1 MATFKD
7 LFEKQAKQALDES
20 YKYMFAKDKEEKARV
35 KYEESRTKA
44 QYALYEV
51 AKAYSDGKATF
62 AAAAS
67 DGFGFSTTFERV
79 NNDIEGAFGSVED
92 NFKKGEE
99 MVLSGM
105 ADIKG
110 AFSSFSD
117 NFKKAQFKQLEKKTD
132 PSRDSSVEL
141 SGLKKEFAKSNEAIK
156 ELTGGIVDIG
166 EYIDDAVAA
175 VKAVGDLVMAP
186 FKIANEAIKVTTKF
200 FTGKEVDLGGQLN
213 EWWSGTSEELDKDGN
228 VIKKAQEGFSAKV
241 KDAGSTLM
249 AGASAF
255 FTSVMQ
261 FLKGGLRVI
270 GGVFVTIG
278 TALQGAA
285 IAILGGFT
293 ALMASIGGFISAT
306 LTFAS
311 GLASATVRFI
321 ASSFTFIGA
330 TLAYAAAAFTTGIIK
345 LVTVIPAFVVAAG
358 TLIAG
363 VMSAVGAFLV
373 AAAPFI
379 AIGVAI
385 AIAVAALVLGVL
397 YLVKNFEDIKT
408 NIQEKVAFIKERIST
423 IIQNIKDAFVNTFQ
437 MIFDAVREKILQM
450 KTAIPFLASDE
461 DLKELEEIRA
471 RQEERKKKKEEK
483 ETTTATPT
491 GLEDKSDEQLD
502 KQQKF
507 ARKVIDDREKYLAEM
522 EAKNDLGEE
531 GNKVRAEKIRS
542 GKMDKFVYS
551 DARRDMEGG
560 QYDYKDTQ
568 DYSSDFL
575 VARDNEII
583 TEQMARMRAE
593 AEAGGADLAPVD
605 PNAPVGQITD
615 ARDAV
620 EAERAAGAD
629 PSATVNS
636 VVQNNM
642 GSTTNNNTYQ
652 QGRPTP
658 RNEDP
663 TGSRLSAVPA

>member
-20 YKYMFAKDKEEKARV
+20 VKYQSAKAKEENARI
-35 KYEESRTKA
+35 KYEEKRVEA
-44 QYALYEV
+44 QQALGNV
-51 AKAYSDGKATF
+51 AKAFSDGRESFKEAANIFPATF
-62 AAAAS
+62 KQ
-67 DGFGFSTTFERV
+67 V
-79 NNDIEGAFGSVED
+79 NDDIEGAFGSVED
-92 NFKKGEE
+92 NFKKGAD
-99 MVLSGM
+99 MISSGM
-105 ADIKG
+105 ADVKG
-110 AFSSFSD
+110 AFSSFSE

-261 FLKGGLRVI
+261 FLKGGLRAI

-285 IAILGGFT
+285 IAFLGGFT
-293 ALMASIGGFISAT
+293 ALMASIGGFITAT

-321 ASSFTFIGA
+321 ASSVTFIGA
-330 TLAYAAAAFTTGIIK
+330 TLAYAAAALTTGIIK
-345 LVTVIPAFVVAAG
+345 LITVVPAFIAAAG

-385 AIAVAALVLGVL
+385 AIAVAALVLGIL

-450 KTAIPFLASDE
+450 KTAIPFLRSDE
-461 DLKELEEIRA
+461 DMKEVEEIRA
-471 RQEERKKKKEEK
+471 RQEERNKKKEGK
-483 ETTTATPT
+483 E
-491 GLEDKSDEQLD
+491 
-502 KQQKF
+502 
-507 ARKVIDDREKYLAEM
+507 
-522 EAKNDLGEE
+522 
-531 GNKVRAEKIRS
+531 
-542 GKMDKFVYS
+542 
-551 DARRDMEGG
+551 
-560 QYDYKDTQ
+560 
-568 DYSSDFL
+568 
-575 VARDNEII
+575 
-583 TEQMARMRAE
+583 
-593 AEAGGADLAPVD
+593 
-605 PNAPVGQITD
+605 
-615 ARDAV
+615 
-620 EAERAAGAD
+620 
-629 PSATVNS
+629 
-636 VVQNNM
+636 
-642 GSTTNNNTYQ
+642 
-652 QGRPTP
+652 
-658 RNEDP
+658 
-663 TGSRLSAVPA
+663 

>member
-1 MATFKD
+1 
-7 LFEKQAKQALDES
+7 
-20 YKYMFAKDKEEKARV
+20 
-35 KYEESRTKA
+35 
-44 QYALYEV
+44 
-51 AKAYSDGKATF
+51 
-62 AAAAS
+62 
-67 DGFGFSTTFERV
+67 
-79 NNDIEGAFGSVED
+79 
-92 NFKKGEE
+92 
-99 MVLSGM
+99 
-105 ADIKG
+105 
-110 AFSSFSD
+110 
-117 NFKKAQFKQLEKKTD
+117 
-132 PSRDSSVEL
+132 
-141 SGLKKEFAKSNEAIK
+141 
-156 ELTGGIVDIG
+156 
-166 EYIDDAVAA
+166 
-175 VKAVGDLVMAP
+175 
-186 FKIANEAIKVTTKF
+186 
-200 FTGKEVDLGGQLN
+200 
-213 EWWSGTSEELDKDGN
+213 
-228 VIKKAQEGFSAKV
+228 
-241 KDAGSTLM
+241 
-249 AGASAF
+249 
-255 FTSVMQ
+255 
-261 FLKGGLRVI
+261 
-270 GGVFVTIG
+270 
-278 TALQGAA
+278 
-285 IAILGGFT
+285 
-293 ALMASIGGFISAT
+293 
-306 LTFAS
+306 
-311 GLASATVRFI
+311 
-321 ASSFTFIGA
+321 
-330 TLAYAAAAFTTGIIK
+330 
-345 LVTVIPAFVVAAG
+345 
-358 TLIAG
+358 
-363 VMSAVGAFLV
+363 MSAVGAFLV

-450 KTAIPFLASDE
+450 KTAIPFLSSDE

-491 GLEDKSDEQLD
+491 GMEDLSDEQLE
-502 KQQKF
+502 KRQKF
-507 ARKVIDDREKYLAEM
+507 ARKVIDDREAYLAEM

-542 GKMDKFVYS
+542 GEMDEFVYS
-551 DARRDMEGG
+551 MARDVEGG
-560 QYDYKDTQ
+560 KFDPSQTEGF
-568 DYSSDFL
+568 SSDFL
-575 VARDNEII
+575 VARDKEII

-593 AEAGGADLAPVD
+593 AEANRTDLAPVD

-620 EAERAAGAD
+620 DAERAAGAD

>member
-20 YKYMFAKDKEEKARV
+20 VKYQSAKAKEENARI
-35 KYEESRTKA
+35 KYEEKRVEA
-44 QYALYEV
+44 QQALGNV
-51 AKAYSDGKATF
+51 AKAFSDGRESFKEAANIFPATF
-62 AAAAS
+62 KQ
-67 DGFGFSTTFERV
+67 V
-79 NNDIEGAFGSVED
+79 NDDIEGAFGSVED
-92 NFKKGEE
+92 NFKKGAD
-99 MVLSGM
+99 MISSGM
-105 ADIKG
+105 ADVKG
-110 AFSSFSD
+110 AFSSFSE

-261 FLKGGLRVI
+261 FLKGGLRAI

-285 IAILGGFT
+285 IAFLGGFT
-293 ALMASIGGFISAT
+293 ALMASIGGFITAT

-321 ASSFTFIGA
+321 ASSVTFIGA
-330 TLAYAAAAFTTGIIK
+330 TLAYAAAALTTGIIK
-345 LVTVIPAFVVAAG
+345 LITVVPAFIAAAG

-385 AIAVAALVLGVL
+385 AIAVAALVLGIL

-450 KTAIPFLASDE
+450 KTAIPFLRSDE
-461 DLKELEEIRA
+461 DMKELEEIRA
-471 RQEERKKKKEEK
+471 RQEERKKKKEGK
-483 ETTTATPT
+483 EEVTATPT

-502 KQQKF
+502 NQQEF
-507 ARKVIDDREKYLAEM
+507 ARKIIEDREAYIAEM
-522 EAKNDLGEE
+522 QEKNPLDEAGAAA
-531 GNKVRAEKIRS
+531 RAEKVRS

-551 DARRDMEGG
+551 DSRMDKSDQLNFRTTEQFD
-560 QYDYKDTQ
+560 
-568 DYSSDFL
+568 SDFL
-575 VARDNEII
+575 VAKDNEIM

>member
-20 YKYMFAKDKEEKARV
+20 VKYQSAKAKEENARI
-35 KYEESRTKA
+35 KYEEKRVEA
-44 QYALYEV
+44 QQALGNV
-51 AKAYSDGKATF
+51 AKAFSDGRESFKEAANIFPATF
-62 AAAAS
+62 KQ
-67 DGFGFSTTFERV
+67 V
-79 NNDIEGAFGSVED
+79 NDDIEGAFGSVED
-92 NFKKGEE
+92 NFKKGAD
-99 MVLSGM
+99 MISSGM
-105 ADIKG
+105 ADVKG
-110 AFSSFSD
+110 AFSSFSE

-261 FLKGGLRVI
+261 FLKGGLRAI

-285 IAILGGFT
+285 IAFLGGFT
-293 ALMASIGGFISAT
+293 ALMASIGGFITAT

-321 ASSFTFIGA
+321 ASSVTFIGA
-330 TLAYAAAAFTTGIIK
+330 TLAYAAAALTTGIIK
-345 LVTVIPAFVVAAG
+345 LITVVPAFIAAAG

-385 AIAVAALVLGVL
+385 AIAVAALVLGIL

-450 KTAIPFLASDE
+450 KTAIPFLRSDE
-461 DLKELEEIRA
+461 DMKELEEIRA
-471 RQEERKKKKEEK
+471 RQEERKKKKEGK
-483 ETTTATPT
+483 EEVTATPT
-491 GLEDKSDEQLD
+491 GLEDKTDEQLD
-502 KQQKF
+502 KTQKR
-507 ARKVIDDREKYLAEM
+507 ARKIIDDREAYLAEM

-542 GKMDKFVYS
+542 GEMDKFVYS
-551 DARRDMEGG
+551 MGRDVEGG
-560 QYDYKDTQ
+560 KFDYKDTQ

-575 VARDNEII
+575 VARDNEIM

>member
-20 YKYMFAKDKEEKARV
+20 VKYQSAKAKEENARI
-35 KYEESRTKA
+35 KYEEKRVEA
-44 QYALYEV
+44 QQALGNV
-51 AKAYSDGKATF
+51 AKAFSDGRESFKEAANIFPATF
-62 AAAAS
+62 KQ
-67 DGFGFSTTFERV
+67 V
-79 NNDIEGAFGSVED
+79 NDDIEGAFGSVED
-92 NFKKGEE
+92 NFKKGAD
-99 MVLSGM
+99 MISSGM
-105 ADIKG
+105 ADVKG
-110 AFSSFSD
+110 AFSSFSE

-261 FLKGGLRVI
+261 FLKGGLRAI

-285 IAILGGFT
+285 IAFLGGFT
-293 ALMASIGGFISAT
+293 ALMASIGGFITAT

-321 ASSFTFIGA
+321 ASSVTFIGA
-330 TLAYAAAAFTTGIIK
+330 TLAYAAAALTTGIIK
-345 LVTVIPAFVVAAG
+345 LITVVPAFIAAAG

-385 AIAVAALVLGVL
+385 AIAVAALVLGIL

-450 KTAIPFLASDE
+450 KTAIPFLRSDE
-461 DLKELEEIRA
+461 DMKELEEIRA
-471 RQEERKKKKEEK
+471 RQEERKKKKEGK
-483 ETTTATPT
+483 EEVTATPT
-491 GLEDKSDEQLD
+491 GMEDLSDEQLD

-507 ARKVIDDREKYLAEM
+507 ARKVIDDREAYIAEM
-522 EAKNDLGEE
+522 QEKNPLDEAGAAA
-531 GNKVRAEKIRS
+531 RAEKARS

-551 DARRDMEGG
+551 DSRMDKSDQLNFRTTEQFD
-560 QYDYKDTQ
+560 
-568 DYSSDFL
+568 SDFL
-575 VARDNEII
+575 VAKDNEIM

>member
-1 MATFKD
+1 
-7 LFEKQAKQALDES
+7 
-20 YKYMFAKDKEEKARV
+20 
-35 KYEESRTKA
+35 
-44 QYALYEV
+44 
-51 AKAYSDGKATF
+51 
-62 AAAAS
+62 
-67 DGFGFSTTFERV
+67 
-79 NNDIEGAFGSVED
+79 
-92 NFKKGEE
+92 
-99 MVLSGM
+99 
-105 ADIKG
+105 
-110 AFSSFSD
+110 
-117 NFKKAQFKQLEKKTD
+117 
-132 PSRDSSVEL
+132 
-141 SGLKKEFAKSNEAIK
+141 
-156 ELTGGIVDIG
+156 
-166 EYIDDAVAA
+166 
-175 VKAVGDLVMAP
+175 
-186 FKIANEAIKVTTKF
+186 
-200 FTGKEVDLGGQLN
+200 
-213 EWWSGTSEELDKDGN
+213 
-228 VIKKAQEGFSAKV
+228 
-241 KDAGSTLM
+241 
-249 AGASAF
+249 
-255 FTSVMQ
+255 
-261 FLKGGLRVI
+261 
-270 GGVFVTIG
+270 
-278 TALQGAA
+278 
-285 IAILGGFT
+285 
-293 ALMASIGGFISAT
+293 MASIGGFITAT

-321 ASSFTFIGA
+321 ASSVTFIGA
-330 TLAYAAAAFTTGIIK
+330 TLAYAAAALTTGIIK
-345 LVTVIPAFVVAAG
+345 LITVVPAFIAAAG

-385 AIAVAALVLGVL
+385 AIAVAALVLGIL

-450 KTAIPFLASDE
+450 KTAIPFLRSDE
-461 DLKELEEIRA
+461 DMKELEEIRA
-471 RQEERKKKKEEK
+471 RQEERKKKKEGK
-483 ETTTATPT
+483 EEVTATPT

-502 KQQKF
+502 NQQEF
-507 ARKVIDDREKYLAEM
+507 ARKIIEDREAYIAEM
-522 EAKNDLGEE
+522 QEKNPLDEAGAAA
-531 GNKVRAEKIRS
+531 RAERVRS

-551 DARRDMEGG
+551 DSRMDKSDQLNFRTTEQFD
-560 QYDYKDTQ
+560 
-568 DYSSDFL
+568 SDFL
-575 VARDNEII
+575 VAKDNEIM

>member
-1 MATFKD
+1 MATFRE

-20 YKYMFAKDKEEKARV
+20 VKYQFAKGKEEEARI
-35 KYEESRTKA
+35 KYEEKRTEA
-44 QYALYEV
+44 QQALGDV
-51 AKAYSDGKATF
+51 AKAYSEGKATF
-62 AAAAS
+62 KAAAS
-67 DGFGFSTTFERV
+67 DGFGFTATFNQI

-92 NFKKGEE
+92 NFKKGAD
-99 MVLSGM
+99 MVSSGM
-105 ADIKG
+105 ADVKG
-110 AFSSFSD
+110 AFSSFSE
-117 NFKKAQFKQLEKKTD
+117 NFKKAKFKQLDKKTD
-132 PSRDSSVEL
+132 PNRDTSVEL
-141 SGLKKEFAKSNEAIK
+141 EGVKKEFRSANDAIK

-166 EYIDDAVAA
+166 EYVEDAVNA

-186 FKIANEAIKVTTKF
+186 FKIANETIKVTTKF

-228 VIKKAQEGFSAKV
+228 VIKQAQEGFSAKV
-241 KDAGSTLM
+241 KEAGSTLM

-261 FLKGGLRVI
+261 FIKGGLRTI

-285 IAILGGFT
+285 IAFIGGFT

-321 ASSFTFIGA
+321 ASSVTFIGA
-330 TLAYAAAAFTTGIIK
+330 TLAYAAAALTTGIIK
-345 LVTVIPAFVVAAG
+345 LITVVPAFIVAAG

-450 KTAIPFLASDE
+450 KTAIPFLSSDE

-471 RQEERKKKKEEK
+471 RQEERKKKKEGK
-483 ETTTATPT
+483 EEVVATPT
-491 GLEDKSDEQLD
+491 GLEDKTDEQLD
-502 KQQKF
+502 KTQKF
-507 ARKVIDDREKYLAEM
+507 ARKIIDDREAYIAEM
-522 EAKNDLGEE
+522 QEKNPLDEAGAAA
-531 GNKVRAEKIRS
+531 RAEKVRS
-542 GKMDKFVYS
+542 GEMDKFVYS
-551 DARRDMEGG
+551 MGRDVEGG
-560 QYDYKDTQ
+560 KFDYKDTQ

-575 VARDNEII
+575 VARDNEIM
-583 TEQMARMRAE
+583 TEQMVRMRAE
-593 AEAGGADLAPVD
+593 AEANRTDLAPVD
-605 PNAPVGQITD
+605 PNAPVSDITQ
-615 ARDAV
+615 ARQAV
-620 EAERAAGAD
+620 DAEREAGGGAG
-629 PSATVNS
+629 ATVNS

-642 GSTTNNNTYQ
+642 SGTTNNNTYQ

>member
-1 MATFKD
+1 MATFRD

-20 YKYMFAKDKEEKARV
+20 VKYQSAKAKEENARI
-35 KYEESRTKA
+35 KYEEKRVEA
-44 QYALYEV
+44 QQALGNV
-51 AKAYSDGKATF
+51 AKAFSDGRESFKEAANIFPATF
-62 AAAAS
+62 KQ
-67 DGFGFSTTFERV
+67 V
-79 NNDIEGAFGSVED
+79 NDDIEGAFGSVED
-92 NFKKGEE
+92 NFKKGAD
-99 MVLSGM
+99 MISSGM
-105 ADIKG
+105 ADVKG
-110 AFSSFSD
+110 AFSSFSE

-261 FLKGGLRVI
+261 FLKGGLRAI

-285 IAILGGFT
+285 IAFLGGFT
-293 ALMASIGGFISAT
+293 ALMASIGGFITAT

-321 ASSFTFIGA
+321 ASSVTFIGA
-330 TLAYAAAAFTTGIIK
+330 TLAYAAAALTTGIIK
-345 LVTVIPAFVVAAG
+345 LITVVPAFIAAAG

-385 AIAVAALVLGVL
+385 AIAVAALVLGIL

-450 KTAIPFLASDE
+450 KTAIPFLRSDE
-461 DLKELEEIRA
+461 DMKELEEIRA
-471 RQEERKKKKEEK
+471 RQEERKKKKEGK
-483 ETTTATPT
+483 EEVTATPT

-502 KQQKF
+502 NQQEF
-507 ARKVIDDREKYLAEM
+507 ARKIIEDREAYIAEM
-522 EAKNDLGEE
+522 QEKNPLDEAGAAA
-531 GNKVRAEKIRS
+531 RAEKVRS

-551 DARRDMEGG
+551 DSRMDKSDQLNFRTTEQFD
-560 QYDYKDTQ
+560 
-568 DYSSDFL
+568 SDFL
-575 VARDNEII
+575 VAKDNEIM

>member
-20 YKYMFAKDKEEKARV
+20 VKYQSAKAKEENARI
-35 KYEESRTKA
+35 KYEEKRVEA
-44 QYALYEV
+44 QQALGNV
-51 AKAYSDGKATF
+51 AKAFSDGRESFKEAANIFPATF
-62 AAAAS
+62 KQ
-67 DGFGFSTTFERV
+67 V
-79 NNDIEGAFGSVED
+79 NDDIEGAFGSVED
-92 NFKKGEE
+92 NFKKGAD
-99 MVLSGM
+99 MVSSGM
-105 ADIKG
+105 ADVKG
-110 AFSSFSD
+110 AFSSFSE

-261 FLKGGLRVI
+261 FLKGGLRAI

-285 IAILGGFT
+285 IAFLGGFT
-293 ALMASIGGFISAT
+293 ALMASIGGFITAT

-321 ASSFTFIGA
+321 ASSVTFIGA
-330 TLAYAAAAFTTGIIK
+330 TLAYAAAALTTGIIK
-345 LVTVIPAFVVAAG
+345 LITVVPAFIAAAG

-385 AIAVAALVLGVL
+385 AIAVAALVLGIL

-450 KTAIPFLASDE
+450 KTAIPFLRSDE
-461 DLKELEEIRA
+461 DMKELEEIRA
-471 RQEERKKKKEEK
+471 RQEERKKKKEGK
-483 ETTTATPT
+483 EEVTATPT

-502 KQQKF
+502 NQQEF
-507 ARKVIDDREKYLAEM
+507 ARKIIEDREAYIAEM
-522 EAKNDLGEE
+522 QEKNPLDEAGAAA
-531 GNKVRAEKIRS
+531 RAEKVRS

-551 DARRDMEGG
+551 DSRMDKSDQLNFRTTEQFD
-560 QYDYKDTQ
+560 
-568 DYSSDFL
+568 SDFL
-575 VARDNEII
+575 VAKDNEIM